1 MKTLIVSFVSLL
13 LGLAAGWYFEHRQ
26 AEHEMTDAVKHI
38 QIHNRQEA
46 AIDLRAIELIQSGDT
61 HRVVQLLSIPIA
73 SFYAWNMNLIHNDKV
88 AVPWNN
94 EVTKSLLTQIEQF
107 ARTNQVVAAQI
118 QTNIHYGLTNR
129 QVR

>member
-13 LGLAAGWYFEHRQ
+13 LGLTVGWYFEHRQ

-61 HRVVQLLSIPIA
+61 QRVVQLLSFPIA
-73 SFYAWNMNLIHNDKV
+73 SFYAWNMNLIHNDN
-88 AVPWNN
+88 ATVPWND
-94 EVTKSLLTQIEQF
+94 EVTRGLLIQIEQF
-107 ARTNQVVAAQI
+107 VQTNAVVADQI
-118 QTNIHYGLTNR
+118 KTNINYGLTNGL
-129 QVR
+129 VR

>member
-26 AEHEMTDAVKHI
+26 AEHEMTNAVKDI

-61 HRVVQLLSIPIA
+61 QRVVQLLSFPIA
-73 SFYAWNMNLIHNDKV
+73 SFYAWNMNLIHNDN
-88 AVPWNN
+88 ATVPWND
-94 EVTKSLLTQIEQF
+94 EVTRGLLIQIEQF
-107 ARTNQVVAAQI
+107 AQTNAVVAAQI
-118 QTNIHYGLTNR
+118 KTNINYGLTNGL
-129 QVR
+129 VR